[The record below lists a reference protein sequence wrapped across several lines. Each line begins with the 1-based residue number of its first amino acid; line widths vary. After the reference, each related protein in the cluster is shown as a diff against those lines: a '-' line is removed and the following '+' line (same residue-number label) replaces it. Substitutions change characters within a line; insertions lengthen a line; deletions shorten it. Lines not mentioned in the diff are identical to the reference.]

1 MKKLFLLSL
10 MLVMPLFAQT
20 SVASAGV
27 QLDNIQVDAEDKA
40 SLQRGMKTFV
50 NYCLGCHTAQY
61 QRYSRAAED
70 LHMPE
75 KLVVEHLIF
84 SDQKVGQQMTNAM
97 DSKLAADWFGA
108 PPPDLTNE
116 VNLRGADWV
125 YTYLRSFYV
134 DDSRPYGVNNVV
146 FPSVGMPNV
155 MLELQ
160 GIQSMTCA
168 QVPQH
173 DAHGVAVIDSLTGK
187 ALTQESCDVL
197 SVAEG
202 TGSMNQAQFDATV
215 YDLTNFMAY
224 MSKPYKTDSQ
234 RIGMW
239 AILFSLLLTVIFYFL
254 KKEFWR
260 DVH

>member
-10 MLVMPLFAQT
+10 MLVMPMFAQ
-20 SVASAGV
+20 AGGGSNV
-27 QLDNIQVDAEDKA
+27 HLDSIQTDATDHA

-61 QRYSRAAED
+61 QRYIRAAED

-75 KLVVEHLIF
+75 DLVTEHLIL
-84 SDQKVGQQMTNAM
+84 SNQKVGSQMTSAM
-97 DSKLAADWFGA
+97 DPKLAAKWFGA
-108 PPPDLTNE
+108 TPPDLTNE

-125 YTYLRSFYV
+125 YTYLRSFYA

-155 MLELQ
+155 LAELQ
-160 GIQSMTCA
+160 GVQSKICA
-168 QVPQH
+168 QVPKK
-173 DAHGVAVIDSLTGK
+173 DTHGVVMIDSLTGK
-187 ALTQESCDVL
+187 ALTAQSCDVL
-197 SVAEG
+197 SVEAG
-202 TGSMNQAQFDATV
+202 TGSLSQAQFDAV
-215 YDLTNFMAY
+215 SYDLTNFMSY
-224 MSKPYKTDSQ
+224 MAKPYKTDSQ

-239 AILFSLLLTVIFYFL
+239 AILFTMLMTVVFYFL

>member
-1 MKKLFLLSL
+1 MKKLILLSL
-10 MLVMPLFAQT
+10 MLIMPAFA
-20 SVASAGV
+20 VASAGPKV
-27 QLDNIQVDAEDKA
+27 ALDHIQTDAADKA
-40 SLQRGMKTFV
+40 SLQRGMKTYV

-61 QRYSRAAED
+61 QRYIRAAED
-70 LHMPE
+70 LHMPAE
-75 KLVVEHLIF
+75 LVAEHLIF
-84 SDQKVGQQMTNAM
+84 SDQKVGEQMTNAM

-155 MLELQ
+155 LLELQ
-160 GIQSMTCA
+160 GVQSKACA
-168 QVPQH
+168 QVPKY
-173 DAHGVAVIDSLTGK
+173 DEHGSAVIDSLTGK
-187 ALTQESCDVL
+187 ALTVESCEVL
-197 SVAEG
+197 TVAEG

-215 YDLTNFMAY
+215 YDLTNFMSY
-224 MSKPYKTDSQ
+224 MAKPYKSDSQ

-239 AILFSLLLTVIFYFL
+239 AILFCLLMTLVFYFL